1 MFQWDAV
8 DTSPDLGG
16 RNVLKTF
23 EIAIRHST
31 NGIGEF
37 CVPTFKNIFIVRLRG
52 PPLSLM
58 DPPLPYRRLPFLLQ
72 D

>member
-1 MFQWDAV
+1 MFRWDAI

-31 NGIGEF
+31 NGIGESF
-37 CVPTFKNIFIVRLRG
+37 VSLDLFSPTFKKNL
-52 PPLSLM
+52 
-58 DPPLPYRRLPFLLQ
+58 
-72 D
+72 